1 MNLFVT
7 FSHFSVSFSFSVL
20 TIFILRPVVGA
31 EAFEEF
37 LFFQTFH
44 TFVGFKY
51 QSVGET
57 FTVELSFYHSSSRS
71 MFGREIKAIFSAP
84 RAIYN
89 WSLLTFK

>member
-37 LFFQTFH
+37 LFFKHFIP
-44 TFVGFKY
+44 
-51 QSVGET
+51 
-57 FTVELSFYHSSSRS
+57 LSDSNINPLVKHLQWNYHFITRRREVCLDVKLKRFSQRPERS
-71 MFGREIKAIFSAP
+71 TIGLF
-84 RAIYN
+84 
-89 WSLLTFK
+89 

>member
-37 LFFQTFH
+37 LFFKHFIALLDSNINPLVKHLQWN
-44 TFVGFKY
+44 
-51 QSVGET
+51 
-57 FTVELSFYHSSSRS
+57 YHFITRRREVCLDVKLKRFSRRPERS
-71 MFGREIKAIFSAP
+71 TIGLF
-84 RAIYN
+84 
-89 WSLLTFK
+89 

>member
-37 LFFQTFH
+37 LFFKQFIPLLDSNINPLVKH
-44 TFVGFKY
+44 L
-51 QSVGET
+51 QWN
-57 FTVELSFYHSSSRS
+57 YHFITRRREVCLDVKLKRFSRRPERS
-71 MFGREIKAIFSAP
+71 TIGLF
-84 RAIYN
+84 
-89 WSLLTFK
+89 

>member
-37 LFFQTFH
+37 LFFKHFIPLLDSNINPLVKHLQWN
-44 TFVGFKY
+44 
-51 QSVGET
+51 
-57 FTVELSFYHSSSRS
+57 YHFITRRREVCLDVKLKRFSQRPERS
-71 MFGREIKAIFSAP
+71 TIGLF
-84 RAIYN
+84 
-89 WSLLTFK
+89 

>member
-37 LFFQTFH
+37 LFFKHFIVFLDSNINPLVKHLQWN
-44 TFVGFKY
+44 
-51 QSVGET
+51 
-57 FTVELSFYHSSSRS
+57 YHFITRRREVCLDVKLKRFSRRPERS
-71 MFGREIKAIFSAP
+71 TIGLF
-84 RAIYN
+84 
-89 WSLLTFK
+89 